1 MRLTSARLLESVIRA
16 KEGEEGR
23 EPSEQSTVR
32 AGHAGWPCGLAA
44 KLGVI
49 ELMLGS
55 PSRTSTGSVPAR
67 VPHSLLLPA
76 LVWI

>member
-1 MRLTSARLLESVIRA
+1 MRLTSARLLESVIRT
-16 KEGEEGR
+16 KEGEEG
-23 EPSEQSTVR
+23 QR
-32 AGHAGWPCGLAA
+32 AVIAERGAGWPCGLAA